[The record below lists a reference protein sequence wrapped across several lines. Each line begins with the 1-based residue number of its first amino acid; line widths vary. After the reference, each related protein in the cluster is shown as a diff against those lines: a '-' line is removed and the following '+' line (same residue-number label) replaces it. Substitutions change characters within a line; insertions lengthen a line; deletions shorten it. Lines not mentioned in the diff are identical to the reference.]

1 MLHRN
6 DKPEAPERS
15 SRREQRPPARKD
27 HRTETA
33 AREMTIATPEAT
45 AEQQP
50 PSARDAKESIGI
62 INRSDHPRLC
72 GERTTEK
79 ATPITNGCSE
89 FRGSAERG
97 APFGFSFLTRDPGL
111 PTPLHLASP
120 SPRNH
125 QMSTIRGLRTAGQN
139 TI

>member
-1 MLHRN
+1 MTHFEPKKTEKTLENQVDPTGGMTLYNRN
-6 DKPEAPERS
+6 DDLEAPERS
-15 SRREQRPPARKD
+15 RRREQRPPARKD

-50 PSARDAKESIGI
+50 PSARDPKETIGI
-62 INRSDHPRLC
+62 IDRSDHPRLC

-97 APFGFSFLTRDPGL
+97 APFGSRF
-111 PTPLHLASP
+111 
-120 SPRNH
+120 
-125 QMSTIRGLRTAGQN
+125 
-139 TI
+139 